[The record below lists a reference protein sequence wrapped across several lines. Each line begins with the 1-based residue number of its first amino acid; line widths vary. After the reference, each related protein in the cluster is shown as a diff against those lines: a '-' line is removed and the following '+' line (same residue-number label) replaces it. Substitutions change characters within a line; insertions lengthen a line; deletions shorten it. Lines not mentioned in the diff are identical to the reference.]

1 MLTNLKEFSPAQIGA
16 ETNDFKFLRFKFFL
30 LRPSP
35 SLTIFL
41 SEKSL
46 WGKSLL
52 RELFQSS
59 LTKSVTNFKLRHHF
73 CRLPAWFTPNS
84 LTRTP
89 TPCLLPARTP
99 LFVERTWSG
108 DSPWASTLWNS
119 SSTFVCASML
129 TSWETLKKLFSVLL
143 FLFHQV
149 CWYFAGQEVVFN
161 SVYKQ
166 NGNSK
171 NWIQRFSI
179 FKNRTKAMSSVFC
192 LWLV

>member
-1 MLTNLKEFSPAQIGA
+1 MEFSPSQIEA

-35 SLTIFL
+35 SLTIFWVRKAYGGNL
-41 SEKSL
+41 SI
-46 WGKSLL
+46 
-52 RELFQSS
+52 
-59 LTKSVTNFKLRHHF
+59 TKSVTNFKFRHHF

-84 LTRTP
+84 STRTP

-108 DSPWASTLWNS
+108 DSPWESTLWNS
-119 SSTFVCASML
+119 SSTFVCASMR
-129 TSWETLKKLFSVLL
+129 TSWATLKKLFSVLL

-161 SVYKQ
+161 SVYK
-166 NGNSK
+166 K
-171 NWIQRFSI
+171 NLLAW
-179 FKNRTKAMSSVFC
+179 KH
-192 LWLV
+192 

>member
-1 MLTNLKEFSPAQIGA
+1 MISNFWDLNS
-16 ETNDFKFLRFKFFL
+16 FFWGL
-30 LRPSP
+30 PHL
-35 SLTIFL
+35 SLFFWVR
-41 SEKSL
+41 KAYG
-46 WGKSLL
+46 GKSLL

-59 LTKSVTNFKLRHHF
+59 LTKSVTNFKLRLHF

-84 LTRTP
+84 STRTP

-119 SSTFVCASML
+119 SSTFVCASMR

-161 SVYKQ
+161 SVYK
-166 NGNSK
+166 K
-171 NWIQRFSI
+171 NLLAW
-179 FKNRTKAMSSVFC
+179 KH
-192 LWLV
+192 